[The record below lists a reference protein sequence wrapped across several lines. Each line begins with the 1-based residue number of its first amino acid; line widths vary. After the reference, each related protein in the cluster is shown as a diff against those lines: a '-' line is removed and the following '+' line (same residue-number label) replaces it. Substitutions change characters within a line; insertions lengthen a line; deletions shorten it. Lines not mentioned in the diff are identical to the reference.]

1 MWKVQRRKFKCLP
14 YMDSPSDDVE
24 KAVTWAIEAGY
35 RHIDCA
41 AFYQNEPAVGSAV
54 NKAIQNGLIKRED
67 IFITSKL
74 WCSEHRAKDVR
85 PACEG
90 SLNRLG
96 LAYLDLYLVHWP
108 VSFKIKPDVPFSKD
122 DPNCLEYE
130 DVPLEETWKAMEELV
145 DAGLV
150 KSIGVSN
157 FNKSQIERLL
167 KVCRIRP
174 VVNQIEVSVN
184 WMNSKMVE
192 YAKSKDIKVTA
203 YAPFGSPVFIRPTPI
218 PSPLQED
225 YVVKIAEAHGKTP
238 AQVLLRHALQRGLIV
253 IPGSINAGRIRQNID
268 IFDFELTE
276 DEMRILNTSGKNIR
290 LFSLPC
296 IAKHPEY
303 PFHDEY

>member
-1 MWKVQRRKFKCLP
+1 
-14 YMDSPSDDVE
+14 VE

-41 AFYQNEPAVGSAV
+41 AFYQNEPAVGSAIK
-54 NKAIQNGLIKRED
+54 KAIQDGLIKRED
-67 IFITSKL
+67 IFITS
-74 WCSEHRAKDVR
+74 
-85 PACEG
+85 
-90 SLNRLG
+90 
-96 LAYLDLYLVHWP
+96 
-108 VSFKIKPDVPFSKD
+108 
-122 DPNCLEYE
+122 
-130 DVPLEETWKAMEELV
+130 KAMEELV

-225 YVVKIAEAHGKTP
+225 YVVKIAEAHAKTP

-268 IFDFELTE
+268 AIIIFAAGE
-276 DEMRILNTSGKNIR
+276 DMKEGRLHVFVLFHRKLGVQAKFKQPHEVLNSECLRGLVVR
-290 LFSLPC
+290 LFKS
-296 IAKHPEY
+296 IALNIARQVWLDGREERRHIEGD
-303 PFHDEY
+303 HDFARLNPPTSEVYEELRG

>member
-1 MWKVQRRKFKCLP
+1 MSSSKQTFVTLNNGKKMPALGLGTF
-14 YMDSPSDDVE
+14 MSPSEDVE

-41 AFYQNEPAVGSAV
+41 AFYQNEPAVGSAIK
-54 NKAIQNGLIKRED
+54 KAIQDGLIKRED

-225 YVVKIAEAHGKTP
+225 YVVKIAEAHSKTP

-268 IFDFELTE
+268 VFDFELTE

-290 LFSLPC
+290 LFSLPW
-296 IAKHPEY
+296 
-303 PFHDEY
+303 